1 MASTCTCTK
10 WGFMSVVSM
19 ITSDLSGTTAYDY
32 IHIGTG
38 TNVPTIGDTQL
49 QTFFTSAAATGT
61 AQTTAYDGDTMQLTN
76 TFAAGTFAGEAIA
89 EACISTIA
97 TDHPSPDGFM
107 LSRCN
112 FTAITLQA
120 TDSLAVTYK
129 VQFSEP

>member
-1 MASTCTCTK
+1 MSTCTCTK

-38 TNVPTIGDTQL
+38 TTAPTLDDTQL
-49 QTFFTSAAATGT
+49 ETFFTAASATGT
-61 AQTTAYDGDTMQLTN
+61 AATTAYNGDTMQLAN
-76 TFAAGTFAGEAIA
+76 TFAAGTFAGETIT
-89 EACISTIA
+89 EAAISTIA

-107 LSRCN
+107 LTRRT
-112 FTAITLQA
+112 FTGIVLQA

-129 VQFSEP
+129 VQISGP